1 MTFYLI
7 EASYSPAALKA
18 MVDIPRTALP
28 QSAPWFEKAGGKLHH
43 FFYTMGDT
51 DIVALA
57 ELPEDTDAMAISL
70 AVASAGHMT
79 SYKTRRLTTSED
91 AMKAMKKA
99 QSLSLAPPR

>member
-18 MVDIPRTALP
+18 MVDHP
-28 QSAPWFEKAGGKLHH
+28 QDRVAVVSAMVEKAGGRLHH
-43 FFYTMGDT
+43 FFFTMGDT

-57 ELPEDTDAMAISL
+57 EVPDDTDAMAISL

-79 SYKTRRLTTSED
+79 SYRTRRLTTSDD
-91 AMKAMKKA
+91 AMKAMRKA
-99 QSLSLAPPR
+99 QSISLPPPR

>member
-18 MVDIPRTALP
+18 MVANP
-28 QSAPWFEKAGGKLHH
+28 QDRVAAVSGMVEKAGGKLHH
-43 FFYTMGDT
+43 FFFTMGDT

-57 ELPEDTDAMAISL
+57 EVPDDINAMAISL
-70 AVASAGHMT
+70 TVASAGHMT
-79 SYKTRRLTTSED
+79 SYKTRRLTSAAD
-91 AMKAMKKA
+91 AMKAMHKA